1 MNIDLF
7 LFYKKQN
14 KYISFTYYFI
24 EVIYVSKNITNI
36 NSSKEENNSKK
47 QEIQFSVSFNNN
59 GDSFQNILEQILMN
73 KLINNAKN

>member
-1 MNIDLF
+1 M
-7 LFYKKQN
+7 
-14 KYISFTYYFI
+14 
-24 EVIYVSKNITNI
+24 SKNITNI